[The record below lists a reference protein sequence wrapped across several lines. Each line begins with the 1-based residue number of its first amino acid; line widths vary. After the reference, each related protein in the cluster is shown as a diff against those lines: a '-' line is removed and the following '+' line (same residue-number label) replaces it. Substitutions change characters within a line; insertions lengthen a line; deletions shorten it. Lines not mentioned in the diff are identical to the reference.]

1 MTRFTLTT
9 EIREREA
16 ELDVLLDDALGF
28 LVEHE
33 GEADARPMA
42 YDSLAERLQRDED
55 RTLALIARRIQ
66 ALIARKEPLD
76 RQRDAMLEHYYAE
89 AGPLLSQMQYLSTV
103 VGETLLARRR
113 RNPDVKT
120 LTLLGVGEWKSR
132 KVGDGWDMTEK
143 TVIEK
148 LSPDEQARFTEQ
160 RPHLLTAELRAYL
173 GDLILPAKRH
183 LEELTDEERAERMR
197 AVVEAIEEQY
207 GVKYRPERISVK
219 GPLE

>member
-1 MTRFTLTT
+1 
-9 EIREREA
+9 
-16 ELDVLLDDALGF
+16 
-28 LVEHE
+28 
-33 GEADARPMA
+33 
-42 YDSLAERLQRDED
+42 
-55 RTLALIARRIQ
+55 
-66 ALIARKEPLD
+66 
-76 RQRDAMLEHYYAE
+76 
-89 AGPLLSQMQYLSTV
+89 

-207 GVKYRPERISVK
+207 GVSYRPERISVK